1 MVAKP
6 VHGIRQ
12 GRYSSLFLA
21 PELSLFSCHQVP
33 LCANRIAIP
42 SPPVISGRIRL
53 LLLATRV
60 IHVVTAVIAAEGEI
74 TIMTA
79 DTESTTIQTSG
90 PAEKPKSTTKP
101 NAAPR
106 KPRVAPA
113 KGKSGKKT
121 TPAKKGTKG
130 AKAAKPAKTAK
141 PAKKESGARQGTKT
155 EKVLDLLKRPK
166 GATLKEL
173 LKATG
178 WQPHSLR
185 GFLSGTVGKKLGL
198 TVQSTKGEDGER
210 SYSVKA

>member
-1 MVAKP
+1 LRRGP
-6 VHGIRQ
+6 
-12 GRYSSLFLA
+12 SSAVICDHLGAF
-21 PELSLFSCHQVP
+21 PP
-33 LCANRIAIP
+33 IADP
-42 SPPVISGRIRL
+42 SPFPLSRRIRL
-53 LLLATRV
+53 LLPATRV
-60 IHVVTAVIAAEGEI
+60 IHVVSAVIAAEGEI

-79 DTESTTIQTSG
+79 DTESTTIQATG
-90 PAEKPKSTTKP
+90 PVEKP

-113 KGKSGKKT
+113 KAKSGERA

-141 PAKKESGARQGTKT
+141 PAKKESNTHRVTKT
-155 EKVLDLLKRPK
+155 EKVLDLLRRPK

-178 WQPHSLR
+178 WQPHSVR
-185 GFLSGTVGKKLGL
+185 GFLSGTVGKKIGL
-198 TVQSTKGEDGER
+198 TVTSAKGEDGER